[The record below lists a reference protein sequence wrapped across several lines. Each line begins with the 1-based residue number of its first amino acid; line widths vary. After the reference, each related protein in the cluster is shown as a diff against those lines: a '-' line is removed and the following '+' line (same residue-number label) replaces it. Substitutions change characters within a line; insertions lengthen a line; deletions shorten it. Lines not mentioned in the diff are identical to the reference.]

1 MRADAVSLIEAAYD
15 VGADGGSWLRRV
27 SDAAA
32 RLTSGR
38 YGVSATMWSADGGK
52 VSLNEVAV
60 AGDPEFHPAMMGAI
74 IAGNPNFDL
83 SDLFLNSPPV
93 GLASAAISGGLSNP
107 EANAALADLTARYNA
122 HDYVGVN
129 GRADQGRGVVISFAL
144 VGNESFE
151 ARHERMWSRLAVHLG
166 TGLRLH
172 DRLAKQNAEPDAV
185 LSPNG
190 KLLHAQGDA
199 TGKSSREDLA
209 TATKTLDKVR
219 GRLRTVDEDEAVS
232 LWRAL
237 VRGEWSLVDR
247 FDSDG
252 QRFVVAHKNTP
263 GAGGRGNQLSVR
275 EAHAA
280 ALLARGYSNK
290 LIAYEL
296 GLPPSTVS
304 RLLARACK
312 ALGVE
317 SNVELVRVLRAGA
330 SG

>member
-1 MRADAVSLIEAAYD
+1 
-15 VGADGGSWLRRV
+15 
-27 SDAAA
+27 
-32 RLTSGR
+32 
-38 YGVSATMWSADGGK
+38 
-52 VSLNEVAV
+52 
-60 AGDPEFHPAMMGAI
+60 MMGAI

-83 SDLFLNSPPV
+83 SALFLNAPPV
-93 GLASAAISGGLSNP
+93 GLASQAIGEGLSNP
-107 EANAALADLTARYNA
+107 EANAALADLTARYQA

-129 GRADQGRGVVISFAL
+129 GRADADRGVVISFAL
-144 VGNESFE
+144 VGDEVFGR
-151 ARHERMWSRLAVHLG
+151 RHERMWSRLAVHLG

-172 DRLAKQNAEPDAV
+172 DRLAAQAAEPDAV
-185 LSPNG
+185 LEPSG
-190 KLLHAQGDA
+190 KVLHAQGDA
-199 TGKSSREDLA
+199 TEKGSRRDLA
-209 TATKTLDKVR
+209 AAARTLDRAR
-219 GRLRTVDEDEAVS
+219 GRLRQVDEDEAVA

-252 QRFVVAHKNTP
+252 RRFVVAHKNTP
-263 GAGGRGNQLSVR
+263 GAGGRGHRLTAR

-304 RLLARACK
+304 RLLGRACK

-317 SNVELVRVLRAGA
+317 SNVELVRLLRSPQPG
-330 SG
+330 